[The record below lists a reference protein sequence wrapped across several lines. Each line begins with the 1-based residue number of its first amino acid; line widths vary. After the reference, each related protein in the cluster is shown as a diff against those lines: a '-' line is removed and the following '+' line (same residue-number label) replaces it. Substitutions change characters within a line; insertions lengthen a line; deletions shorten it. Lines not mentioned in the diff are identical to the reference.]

1 MDSLKRLLLVVLPLG
16 LSALSGCSGIGP
28 STVVP
33 SRFDYTAAIADS
45 WKQQMLINMV
55 KLRYGDAPV
64 FLDVTSV
71 ISQYQFTAG
80 ANWNGTF
87 NNQSSSN
94 SHTLGAS
101 ANLADPV
108 TGAASWGG
116 AFGSPFLSSSQNVGV
131 TGAYSDRPTITYM
144 PLSGNKFTRTF
155 MKPISPPA
163 LLTLIQAGYPIDL
176 VLRFCAHSV
185 NGVRNRY
192 GGSARARH
200 ADPEFY
206 PLLERLRRIQDS
218 GAIGLRVEKTG
229 EMEGVVMSL
238 RGKVDASTQED
249 IDFVRQTLGLDP
261 AAGEFRVAYGS
272 VPKDSREL
280 AILSRSILEIII
292 DLASCIEVPAKH
304 VEEKRVNPTMPDD
317 MVDGAPVPPLI
328 RIHCS
333 RCLPADAFVAVP
345 YRNHWFWIDDRDVR
359 SKTLF
364 SFVMFIFSLTDTEGK
379 EGAPIITIPSG

>member
-176 VLRFCAHSV
+176 VLRFCAP
-185 NGVRNRY
+185 G
-192 GGSARARH
+192 
-200 ADPEFY
+200 
-206 PLLERLRRIQDS
+206 
-218 GAIGLRVEKTG
+218 
-229 EMEGVVMSL
+229 
-238 RGKVDASTQED
+238 
-249 IDFVRQTLGLDP
+249 
-261 AAGEFRVAYGS
+261 
-272 VPKDSREL
+272 
-280 AILSRSILEIII
+280 
-292 DLASCIEVPAKH
+292 
-304 VEEKRVNPTMPDD
+304 
-317 MVDGAPVPPLI
+317 PP
-328 RIHCS
+328 C
-333 RCLPADAFVAVP
+333 CGF
-345 YRNHWFWIDDRDVR
+345 
-359 SKTLF
+359 
-364 SFVMFIFSLTDTEGK
+364 
-379 EGAPIITIPSG
+379 